1 MSHIKLSII
10 IITKNEQSLIRE
22 CLESISW
29 ADEIIIVDSGSTDNT
44 LTICREYTSHILSN
58 EDWQG
63 FGYQKNLALQQATGD
78 WVFSIDADERVTPE
92 LKQQIQQAIKSDSH
106 IAYEMPRLAFFLGK
120 EMRHG
125 GWWPDYVLRLFL
137 RKKAQFSPDIVHER
151 VIVEGTVARLSS
163 PLLHYS
169 YTSLEQVLEKNDQYS
184 TAAAIKAHAQGK
196 QSSLGKALA
205 KAGWTFL
212 RAYIIR
218 AGFLDGKEGFIA
230 ALSKAEETYYRQL
243 KLSYMSKK

>member
-1 MSHIKLSII
+1 MQEIKLSVI
-10 IITKNEQSLIRE
+10 IITKDEQDLIRD
-22 CLESISW
+22 CLQSISW
-29 ADEIIIVDSGSTDNT
+29 ADEIIVVDSGSKDDT
-44 LTICREYTSHILSN
+44 LDICREYTNHILIN

-78 WVFSIDADERVTPE
+78 WVLSIDADERVTPD
-92 LKQQIQQAIKSDSH
+92 LKQQIQLVTRIGSH
-106 IAYEMPRLAFFLGK
+106 IAYKIPRLAYFLGK

-137 RKKAQFSPDIVHER
+137 REKAQFSKDIVHER
-151 VIVEGTVARLSS
+151 VLVDGAVGKLKT

-169 YTSLEQVLEKNDQYS
+169 YTSLEHLLVKNNKYS

-212 RAYIIR
+212 RAYILR

-243 KLSYMSKK
+243 KLSYLSK

>member
-1 MSHIKLSII
+1 MQEIKLSVI
-10 IITKNEQSLIRE
+10 IITKDEQDLIRD
-22 CLESISW
+22 CLQSISW
-29 ADEIIIVDSGSTDNT
+29 ADEIIVVDSGSKDDT
-44 LTICREYTSHILSN
+44 LDICREYTNHILIN

-78 WVFSIDADERVTPE
+78 WVLSIDADERVTPD
-92 LKQQIQQAIKSDSH
+92 LKQQIQLATRIGSH
-106 IAYEMPRLAFFLGK
+106 IAYKIPRLAYFLGK

-137 RKKAQFSPDIVHER
+137 REKAQFSKDIVHER
-151 VIVEGTVARLSS
+151 VLVDGAVGQLKT

-169 YTSLEQVLEKNDQYS
+169 YTSLEHLLVKNNKYS

-212 RAYIIR
+212 RAYILR

-243 KLSYMSKK
+243 KLSYLSK

>member
-1 MSHIKLSII
+1 MQEIKLSVI
-10 IITKNEQSLIRE
+10 IITQNEQELIRD

-44 LTICREYTSHILSN
+44 LDICREYTNNILIN
-58 EDWQG
+58 TDWQG
-63 FGYQKNLALQQATGD
+63 FGYQKNLALQQATEE
-78 WVFSIDADERVTPE
+78 WVLSIDADERVTPE
-92 LKQQIQQAIKSDSH
+92 LKQQIQLAARTGSH
-106 IAYEMPRLAFFLGK
+106 IAYKIPRLAYFLGK

-137 RKKAQFSPDIVHER
+137 RKKARFSDDIVHER
-151 VIVEGTVARLSS
+151 VLIEGAIGRLKT

-169 YTSLEQVLEKNDQYS
+169 YTSLEQVLVKNDKYS

-196 QSSLGKALA
+196 QSSLSKALA

-212 RAYIIR
+212 RAYILR
-218 AGFLDGKEGFIA
+218 RGFLDGKEGFIA
-230 ALSKAEETYYRQL
+230 ALSKAGETYYRQL
-243 KLSYMSKK
+243 KISYMKQ

>member
-1 MSHIKLSII
+1 MQEIKLSII
-10 IITKNEQSLIRE
+10 IITKNEQDLIRD
-22 CLESISW
+22 CLQSISW
-29 ADEIIIVDSGSTDNT
+29 ADEIIVVDSGSDDNT
-44 LTICREYTSHILSN
+44 LDICREYTQHILIN
-58 EDWQG
+58 KQWQG

-92 LKQQIQQAIKSDSH
+92 LKQQIQQTIKSGRH
-106 IAYEMPRLAFFLGK
+106 IAYEIPRLTYFLGK

-125 GWWPDYVLRLFL
+125 GWWPDYVLRLFI
-137 RKKAQFSPDIVHER
+137 RENAKFSQDIVHER
-151 VIVEGTVARLSS
+151 VLIEGDVGQLNS
-163 PLLHYS
+163 PLIHHS
-169 YTSLEQVLEKNDQYS
+169 YTSLEQVLVKNDQYS

-196 QSSLGKALA
+196 QSSLGKALVRSN
-205 KAGWTFL
+205 WTFV
-212 RAYIIR
+212 RAYILR